1 MDKDVR
7 EACYWFPNTGYL
19 LKELDKEA
27 LAPIW
32 EEVNEIRSDWSKARP
47 HNYGLAGSI
56 RKEYTLTKC
65 KDYVEKL
72 VLPYIALYDQ
82 GFNYSRGINLLSA
95 PAPLVIDDNDLWVN
109 FQEKH
114 EFNPPHNHSGIMSF
128 VIWLQIP
135 YFLVHEA
142 LEGPGSESNSPV
154 NGDFAFQYTNS
165 LGQIQAQRLGADRS
179 KENHLV
185 LFPAQMN
192 HAVYPFYSSNDY
204 RITVAGNF
212 RFKNG

>member
-1 MDKDVR
+1 MTDPR
-7 EACYWFPNTGYL
+7 SSCYWFPNTGYL
-19 LKELDKEA
+19 IQKLTKEDLD
-27 LAPIW
+27 PIW
-32 EEVNEIRSDWSKARP
+32 AEVKEIQSDWSKARP

-56 RKEYTLTKC
+56 RKEYSLLKC
-65 KDYVEKL
+65 REHVERL
-72 VLPYIALYDQ
+72 VMPYIGVYDQ
-82 GFNYSRGINLLSA
+82 AFNYSRGLNVLTES
-95 PAPLVIDDNDLWVN
+95 APLVIAPDDLWVN

-135 YFLVHEA
+135 YL
-142 LEGPGSESNSPV
+142 LEDERLAGPGSESNSPV
-154 NGDFAFQYTNS
+154 NGDFAFQYTNT
-165 LGQIQAQRLGADRS
+165 LGQIQAQRLAADRT
-179 KENHLV
+179 KEGHLC

-192 HAVYPFYSSNDY
+192 HAVYPFYSTDEY